1 MTTLLDILKHI
12 DVIAPRKL
20 ELPDQVGYVEVGP
33 ATKSEQTNTTVKRVI
48 VAVNPSARTI
58 TKASQE
64 KTNLI
69 ISCNP
74 LLMERTK
81 QITGLDLVRLRLLA
95 KNYISLYVIGS
106 SWISANDGLSDALS
120 DALNISISGKFNIV
134 GIDSNLVPIGR
145 ICQTPSKM
153 NHSGF
158 ANYIASKME
167 ISNVVFTGSLDDDVD
182 SILACAANTVTK
194 EVLLQSL
201 HEGVK
206 TIVTGE
212 ITPANRLLAHNKGI
226 NVFELG
232 AFVTETPGMKRLRHQ
247 LSLEFPELKIEF
259 ADADPITHSL
269 RPYVEDMA

>member
-12 DVIAPRKL
+12 DVIAPRKF
-20 ELPDQVGYVEVGP
+20 ELPDQMRYVEVGP
-33 ATKSEQTNTTVKRVI
+33 TTKSEQTNTTVKRVI
-48 VAVNPSARTI
+48 VAPNPSARTV

-64 KTNLI
+64 KANLI

-74 LLMERTK
+74 LLMEPTK
-81 QITGLDLVRLRLLA
+81 QITGLDLVRFRLLA

-120 DALNISISGKFNIV
+120 DALNLTISGKFNIV

-167 ISNVVFTGSLDDDVD
+167 ISNVVFTGCLDDDVD

-194 EVLLQSL
+194 EVILQSL

-226 NVFELG
+226 NIFELG

-269 RPYVEDMA
+269 RPYIEDMA